1 MKPIRLTQLRHGLSA
16 RILELRGS
24 HNIFGRMEAMGMVP
38 GTIITTNGAGIM
50 KGPIVLKKDRTQ
62 IAIGYGMAQK
72 ILVEPVRQA
81 KK

>member
-1 MKPIRLTQLRHGLSA
+1 
-16 RILELRGS
+16 
-24 HNIFGRMEAMGMVP
+24 MEAMGMVP